1 MLKKPVPRLKPDP
14 LPQQEKIK
22 IAVVGEQ
29 KVGKTQFLASYCNKA
44 FNADYEKTV
53 GSDFFVHNGKFGPK
67 GS

>member
-29 KVGKTQFLASYCNKA
+29 KVGKTQFLASYCK
-44 FNADYEKTV
+44 
-53 GSDFFVHNGKFGPK
+53 
-67 GS
+67 